1 MSLPVR
7 HKIKQLIPLGDNI
20 IVSEMNF
27 KERLTSSGLILLG
40 DDAKTSGI
48 RPRWAQ
54 VYAIGPQ
61 QSDVKIGEWVLVA
74 HGRWTRGLEIED
86 DSGPLTIRKIDPKDI
101 LLVSNERPTD
111 DTMSDAVQAE
121 QLSR

>member
-101 LLVSNERPTD
+101 LLVSNERPND

>member
-7 HKIKQLIPLGDNI
+7 HKIKQLIPLNDNI

-48 RPRWAQ
+48 RPRWGR
-54 VYAIGPQ
+54 VYAIGPNQ
-61 QSDVKIGEWVLVA
+61 TDVKIGEWVLVA

-86 DSGPLTIRKIDPKDI
+86 DNGPLTIRKIDPKDI
-101 LLVSNERPTD
+101 LLVSNQQPND

>member
-101 LLVSNERPTD
+101 LLVSNDRPND

>member
-7 HKIKQLIPLGDNI
+7 HKIKKLCPLHDNI

-27 KERLTSSGLILLG
+27 KERLTSSGIILLG

-48 RPRWAQ
+48 RPRWGC
-54 VYAIGPQ
+54 VYAIGPKQ
-61 QSDVKIGEWVLVA
+61 RDVKVGDWVLVA

-86 DSGPLTIRKIDPKDI
+86 EHGPLTIRKIDPNDI
-101 LLVSNERPTD
+101 LLVSNQRPND